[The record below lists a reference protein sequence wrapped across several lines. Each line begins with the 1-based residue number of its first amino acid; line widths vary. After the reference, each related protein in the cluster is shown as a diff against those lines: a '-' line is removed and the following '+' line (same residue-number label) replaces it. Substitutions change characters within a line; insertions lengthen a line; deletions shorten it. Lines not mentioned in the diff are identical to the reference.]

1 MTYSDELKVCWY
13 TPQRT
18 ATRTTHILLEAL
30 GFTGVGA
37 HFFNFPSTKSDYYLV
52 SNIRNPY
59 SRMVSLFTLDSIHKN
74 NYNLDFEKWCEYAL
88 SDDKFDQAFQLRY
101 ERKILSLD
109 KKFDKFIKVERL
121 SDDLKTLSFID
132 FSNPKIQDIWQR
144 NILNNGYT
152 HEFKNIKNDVRTNWF
167 DFYTEELAD
176 LVYNNLKEQFD
187 LFDYERTSW
196 KNGTS

>member
-1 MTYSDELKVCWY
+1 
-13 TPQRT
+13 
-18 ATRTTHILLEAL
+18 
-30 GFTGVGA
+30 
-37 HFFNFPSTKSDYYLV
+37 
-52 SNIRNPY
+52 
-59 SRMVSLFTLDSIHKN
+59 MVSLFTLDSIHKN

>member
-1 MTYSDELKVCWY
+1 M
-13 TPQRT
+13 
-18 ATRTTHILLEAL
+18 
-30 GFTGVGA
+30 
-37 HFFNFPSTKSDYYLV
+37 
-52 SNIRNPY
+52 
-59 SRMVSLFTLDSIHKN
+59 
-74 NYNLDFEKWCEYAL
+74 
-88 SDDKFDQAFQLRY
+88 
-101 ERKILSLD
+101 D